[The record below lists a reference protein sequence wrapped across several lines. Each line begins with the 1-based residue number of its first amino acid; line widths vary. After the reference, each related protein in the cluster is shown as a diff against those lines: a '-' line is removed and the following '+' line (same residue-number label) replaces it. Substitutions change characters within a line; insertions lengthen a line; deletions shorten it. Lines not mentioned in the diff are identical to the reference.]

1 MESKD
6 QWIFNRNWKV
16 GKPFRTN
23 QVIPK
28 TESRKTEFKWKNK
41 TYTQKKMNEKEYKKK
56 DSLNLDVYELKVL
69 EK

>member
-16 GKPFRTN
+16 GKPFHTN

-41 TYTQKKMNEKEYKKK
+41 TYTQKRMNEKEYKKK

>member
-28 TESRKTEFKWKNK
+28 TI
-41 TYTQKKMNEKEYKKK
+41 KE
-56 DSLNLDVYELKVL
+56 NRN
-69 EK
+69 